1 MKRCRLIYRSKA
13 KLETTRASVLEDIA
27 SKAKENNKRDGIVG
41 LLILS
46 GDQFLQ
52 VLEGPIRYVNQLY
65 GRIVQDQRHEAVE
78 LILYEQIHTP
88 YFFDWSMRLA
98 DLNTLNEDQQKRL
111 RDKYPH
117 QDGKLVIPDNLILLY
132 SLLHD
137 AREIF

>member
-13 KLETTRASVLEDIA
+13 KIESTRTTALEEIA
-27 SKAKENNKRDGIVG
+27 KKAKENNKRDGIVG
-41 LLILS
+41 VLILS

-52 VLEGPIRYVNQLY
+52 VLEGPVRYVNQLY
-65 GRIVQDQRHEAVE
+65 ARIIQDPRHEDVE

-98 DLNTLNEDQQKRL
+98 DLDSLKEDAKKRL
-111 RDKYPH
+111 ANQYPH
-117 QDGKLVIPDNLILLY
+117 QDGNLVIPDNLILLY

-137 AREIF
+137 ARNLF

>member
-1 MKRCRLIYRSKA
+1 MKRCRLIYRSRA

-27 SKAKENNKRDGIVG
+27 TKAKENNKRDGIVG
-41 LLILS
+41 ILILS

-65 GRIVQDQRHEAVE
+65 ARIIRDKRHEDVE
-78 LILYEQIHTP
+78 LVLYEQIHTP

-98 DLNTLNEDQQKRL
+98 DLSTLSEEQQKQL
-111 RDKYPH
+111 QKKYPH
-117 QDGKLVIPDNLILLY
+117 QHGRLVIPDNLIQLY

-137 AREIF
+137 ARDLF

>member
-27 SKAKENNKRDGIVG
+27 SKAEENNKRDGIVG

-65 GRIVQDQRHEAVE
+65 GRIVQDKRHEAVE

-98 DLNTLNEDQQKRL
+98 DLSTLSEDHQKRL
-111 RDKYPH
+111 REKYPH

>member
-13 KLETTRASVLEDIA
+13 KIEATRTKALKEIA
-27 SKAKENNKRDGIVG
+27 EKAKANNKRDGIVG
-41 LLILS
+41 VLILS

-52 VLEGPIRYVNQLY
+52 VLEGPVRYVNQLY
-65 GRIVQDQRHEAVE
+65 GRIIQDPRHEDVE

-98 DLNTLNEDQQKRL
+98 DLDSLKEDAKKRL
-111 RDKYPH
+111 ANQYPH
-117 QDGKLVIPDNLILLY
+117 QDGSLVIPDNLILLY

-137 AREIF
+137 ARNLF

>member
-1 MKRCRLIYRSKA
+1 MKRCRLIYTSKA
-13 KLETTRASVLEDIA
+13 KLETTRASVLEAIA
-27 SKAKENNKRDGIVG
+27 SKAMENNKRDGIVG
-41 LLILS
+41 ILILS

-65 GRIVQDQRHEAVE
+65 GRIIQDDRHEDVE
-78 LILYEQIHTP
+78 LVLYEQIHTP

-98 DLNTLNEDQQKRL
+98 DLSTLSEDQKKRL
-111 RDKYPH
+111 EEKYPH
-117 QDGKLVIPDNLILLY
+117 QHGKLVIPDNLILLY

>member
-13 KLETTRASVLEDIA
+13 KLETTRAPVLEDIA
-27 SKAKENNKRDGIVG
+27 SKSQKNNKRDGIVG

-65 GRIVQDQRHEAVE
+65 GRIVQDVRHEDVE
-78 LILYEQIHTP
+78 LVLYEQIHTP

-98 DLNTLNEDQQKRL
+98 DLSTLNQDQKQRL
-111 RDKYPH
+111 EKKYPH
-117 QDGKLVIPDNLILLY
+117 QHGKLVIPDNLILLY